1 MKKYVLFMLLLLL
14 LSFTFML
21 SACTQSE
28 EEKMRIHLE
37 DYSFYDILV
46 NFTDGGLN
54 IEVQMFETSD
64 NDKAQVDV
72 VVETKALLEAV
83 KKYSKVNL
91 GVIREVNLYFV
102 TRETNITVAEI
113 NANIDTI
120 SGTNWNELDRYELP
134 QIVDGYKFYGVS
146 D

>member
-1 MKKYVLFMLLLLL
+1 MKKYVLFTLLL
-14 LSFTFML
+14 LSFTLML
-21 SACTQSE
+21 SACSQSE
-28 EEKMRIHLE
+28 EEKIRVHLE

-46 NFTDGGLN
+46 DLTDGGLN

-64 NDKAQVDV
+64 NDMAQVDV

-83 KKYSKVNL
+83 KKYSEVNL
-91 GVIREVNLYFV
+91 DVIKEVNLYFV

-146 D
+146 N

>member
-1 MKKYVLFMLLLLL
+1 MKKYVLFMLLL

-28 EEKMRIHLE
+28 EEKIRVHLE

-46 NFTDGGLN
+46 DFTDGGLN
-54 IEVQMFETSD
+54 IEVQMFETSN
-64 NDKAQVDV
+64 NDKALVDV

-83 KKYSKVNL
+83 KKYSEVNL
-91 GVIREVNLYFV
+91 EVIKEVNLYFV

-120 SGTNWNELDRYELP
+120 SGTKWNELDKYELP